1 MFYIKLKLQCKL
13 SVDTIFRQNMIMFL
27 TSYDSNLVAILYKW
41 ANHYHVFMVRES
53 CFFFFSVELC
63 CRNYISFVCLISHEQ
78 ELIECQLYVS
88 FFLINKWILYVDKFY
103 DVYWYYLKVSFFP
116 FRIKEGLDG
125 ISFIGKGKVAEVIQN
140 NDTCTYHKEEW
151 GFSHL
156 MTACIINFIAH
167 CPDNAYHNRDVFMV

>member
-1 MFYIKLKLQCKL
+1 MYIKQKDSNDFYGRARLGNINNNLMFYIKLKLQCKL

-63 CRNYISFVCLISHEQ
+63 CRNYISFVCLICHEQ

-88 FFLINKWILYVDKFY
+88 FFLNK
-103 DVYWYYLKVSFFP
+103 
-116 FRIKEGLDG
+116 
-125 ISFIGKGKVAEVIQN
+125 
-140 NDTCTYHKEEW
+140 
-151 GFSHL
+151 
-156 MTACIINFIAH
+156 
-167 CPDNAYHNRDVFMV
+167 